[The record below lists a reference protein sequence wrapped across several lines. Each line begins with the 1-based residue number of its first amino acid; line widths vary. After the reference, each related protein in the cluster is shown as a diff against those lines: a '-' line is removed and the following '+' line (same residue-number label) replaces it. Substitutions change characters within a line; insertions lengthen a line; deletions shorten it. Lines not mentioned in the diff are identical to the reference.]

1 MVKYLDILAKPFF
14 LCTCFSVTS
23 CRIFPM
29 LISRTQRMSKTIL
42 VLVTRSFI
50 SRSICI
56 AVNRVAL
63 SRCRLSSIGEFII
76 THGDRHVVLLVSF
89 HRAHRTPC
97 HTTRT
102 LSFRIRYHC
111 ITRNINQMGCAMQR
125 DKFVSCSRPR
135 GNEKGKD

>member
-1 MVKYLDILAKPFF
+1 MYF

-23 CRIFPM
+23 RRISPM

-42 VLVTRSFI
+42 VLVTRSYLFLDLF
-50 SRSICI
+50 
-56 AVNRVAL
+56 VNRVAL